1 MLNGANARFFN
12 LTFSNPS
19 LRFVKIGTD
28 GGFLPGWPQVV
39 SSLLIAPAERID
51 CLVDF
56 SNLTVGTVVYV
67 NNSAVAPFPSGD
79 PTLNPPQTSWVSEI
93 RVVANTSETS
103 PTYNDVLTALRQATA
118 NDSNPFVN
126 YSHAL
131 HR

>member
-12 LTFSNPS
+12 LTLSNPS

-28 GGFLPGWPQVV
+28 GGFLPGGPQIV

-51 CLVDF
+51 CLIDF

-67 NNSAVAPFPSGD
+67 NNSAVAPFPTGN
-79 PTLNPPQTSWVSEI
+79 PNLNPPQTSWVSQI
-93 RVVANTSETS
+93 RVVAATSGTS
-103 PTYNDVLTALRQATA
+103 PTFQDVQTSLQQATA
-118 NDSNPFVN
+118 NNSNPFTN
-126 YSHAL
+126 YSNVF